1 MSTLTHQP
9 GWVQAR
15 CQSSPTLITH
25 KQQQTIFSS
34 SPLSSSLF
42 RAGWVQHANGS
53 GTKHGVGKHTMRS
66 RAAVGAGCWGGLG
79 PATKKTRFLRPK
91 SEPVRRTTAV
101 GRQGGGTCCAR
112 CLSASTR
119 SAYAPYTLR
128 SRWDRAAGLGGSWAC
143 KQERSPGVEGCVEV

>member
-66 RAAVGAGCWGGLG
+66 RAAVGGGLLG
-79 PATKKTRFLRPK
+79 WIGTGNQKNAIPTPEKRTGSADDSSGAARGRDVLCQVLVGKHTLRIR
-91 SEPVRRTTAV
+91 SVYAPVAV
-101 GRQGGGTCCAR
+101 GPGCGPGWVMGVQ
-112 CLSASTR
+112 
-119 SAYAPYTLR
+119 
-128 SRWDRAAGLGGSWAC
+128 AGALTW
-143 KQERSPGVEGCVEV
+143 R